1 MCSVLVRLMLL
12 LLLRSLTVCV
22 CFNRVYECH
31 TVNAC
36 LEYSAFLRWIWL
48 CVCFVSVLR
57 SADIF
62 IIARANTFW
71 SFAPKNARTLAHSHT
86 HTLGERISTAL
97 FFFNIIRLNS
107 VTTEVA
113 RACCCGCW
121 YCCWVCYISDC
132 LRGCVRGSPLLC
144 AALRYAAA
152 WAHQQ
157 HTAVFIKS
165 SARIFNE
172 ARSRHQSMYEF
183 FKTALNWFWLHAESV
198 DMGDL
203 RFALFCCECVRLLW
217 RVCVL
222 YGLRIIVSV
231 QVDPMRFQFDSFRL
245 TCFECLFYSCVSEWV
260 GVSMSTSPIEHH
272 RSCVFWLSP

>member
-1 MCSVLVRLMLL
+1 MRASYYIISIESTRPRTYTHKLAMCSVLVRLMLL

-86 HTLGERISTAL
+86 LTHLASALAPL
-97 FFFNIIRLNS
+97 FFLNIIRLNS

-113 RACCCGCW
+113 RA
-121 YCCWVCYISDC
+121 V
-132 LRGCVRGSPLLC
+132 
-144 AALRYAAA
+144 AAA
-152 WAHQQ
+152 VDIVAGFVIFLIAFA
-157 HTAVFIKS
+157 AVF
-165 SARIFNE
+165 A
-172 ARSRHQSMYEF
+172 
-183 FKTALNWFWLHAESV
+183 
-198 DMGDL
+198 
-203 RFALFCCECVRLLW
+203 VR
-217 RVCVL
+217 R
-222 YGLRIIVSV
+222 YSV
-231 QVDPMRFQFDSFRL
+231 QRCAMRPRERISNTRL
-245 TCFECLFYSCVSEWV
+245 FS
-260 GVSMSTSPIEHH
+260 
-272 RSCVFWLSP
+272 